1 MKIPRKNRIFGKIN
15 IPKTMSI
22 QTLFAGLTLRN
33 PIIIASCSRTNK
45 ATNNL
50 AFQEAGAGAV
60 VLKSLFEENII
71 NQIAAVAESA
81 QHTEAMDYAH
91 GYLRS
96 QELSEYIALIKE
108 SKQLCEIPIIASVN
122 CVSCGEWIEF
132 AKLIEEAGADA
143 LELNIMDI
151 MTATDYVD
159 GEFESRHIDIAR
171 KVVESINIPVI
182 VKLGSMLTNPVSMT
196 SKLKACGVKGVVMFN
211 RMYQSDIDI
220 DSMEYISGSILS
232 SADDLATP
240 LRCVGITS
248 AKVNGIDLAMSR
260 GIQNGGDVVK
270 AILAG
275 AAAVEVCSAIY
286 RDGNE
291 WIGKAIATIEDW
303 QSTHGFDDIDSF
315 KGDLNATGN
324 TEKEALVR
332 TQFLRHFGSVQ

>member
-1 MKIPRKNRIFGKIN
+1 
-15 IPKTMSI
+15 MST
-22 QTLFAGLTLRN
+22 QTLFAGLALRN

-71 NQIAAVAESA
+71 RQTQAVAESA

-108 SKQLCEIPIIASVN
+108 SKSLCEIPIIASVN
-122 CVSCGEWIEF
+122 CVSCGEWTEF

-151 MTATDYVD
+151 VTATDYED
-159 GEFESRHIDIAR
+159 GEFENRHIQIAR
-171 KVVESINIPVI
+171 KVVESVKIPVI
-182 VKLGSMLTNPVSMT
+182 VKLGSMLTNPVSM
-196 SKLKACGVKGVVMFN
+196 SAKLKACGVMGIVMFN

-220 DSMEYISGSILS
+220 NNMEYVAGSILS

-248 AKVNGIDLAMSR
+248 ARVNGVDLAMSR
-260 GIQNGGDVVK
+260 GIQNGEDVIK
-270 AILAG
+270 GILAG
-275 AAAVEVCSAIY
+275 ASAVEVCSAIY

-291 WIGKAIATIEDW
+291 WIGKAIATLADW
-303 QSTHGFDDIDSF
+303 QVAHGYSDVESF
-315 KGDLNATGN
+315 KGNLNASGS